1 NSASSTRTTSSSRSC
16 SGRTT
21 GTRSPRRPSNGV
33 PRSLSAASRNCRS
46 TDGPPPTTAGITSG
60 CSPAAACIR
69 GRRCAERCHAMSDFT
84 GGRWMMKLPLT
95 LIERILLAN
104 QLRILEKLEPE
115 EGETY
120 RVAREAIEEG
130 YELDYD
136 LVARQLSTDTMSED
150 ECRFV
155 HDVLEMYRHLTFS
168 AKRADVPAEEIQFPG
183 FDGN

>member
-1 NSASSTRTTSSSRSC
+1 
-16 SGRTT
+16 
-21 GTRSPRRPSNGV
+21 
-33 PRSLSAASRNCRS
+33 
-46 TDGPPPTTAGITSG
+46 
-60 CSPAAACIR
+60 
-69 GRRCAERCHAMSDFT
+69 
-84 GGRWMMKLPLT
+84 MMKLPLT

-183 FDGN
+183 FDGNNETKYLGYVNALFGRNLWAELHRQGGYDSHSPMLNRYRRMLAIQRNVLGQTQSTGTATNSRALTADEIRQVLA